1 MWLILLLACI
11 CAWVLLTQVKVPPV
25 LVEVRRRYDI
35 LMKNIPDKFAI
46 LRRPVII
53 VGYHRN
59 DGMDLGLNVNK
70 GYEIHLCLGNED
82 PNVVFH
88 VLLHELAH
96 STVPELDH
104 TPAFWKNMD
113 ELVNLAVSLGIYTR
127 LTKSA
132 FCGGTVTD

>member
-1 MWLILLLACI
+1 MWLIILLACI
-11 CAWVLLTQVKVPPV
+11 CAWILKTQVKDPPV
-25 LVEVRRRYDI
+25 LVEVKRRYAI
-35 LMKNIPDKFAI
+35 LMQNIPEKFAI

-53 VGYHRN
+53 VGYHKK

-82 PNVVFH
+82 PNTVFH

-113 ELVNLAVSLGIYTR
+113 ELVNVAVSLGIYTR